1 MITIKKTIEITYYL
15 KESTLE
21 AFADRNGYDANELN
35 EAIDNDELDVEWLC
49 AFQDETTVDYK
60 VEKS

>member
-21 AFADRNGYDANELN
+21 AFANRNGYDVNELN
-35 EAIDNDELDVEWLC
+35 EAIDKNELGVEWIC
-49 AFQDETTVDYK
+49 SSSNETIIDYK
-60 VEKS
+60 VERN

>member
-1 MITIKKTIEITYYL
+1 MITIKKTIEVTYYL
-15 KESTLE
+15 EENTLE

-49 AFQDETTVDYK
+49 TSKDETTIDYK
-60 VEKS
+60 VERS

>member
-21 AFADRNGYDANELN
+21 AFAHRNGYDVNELN
-35 EAIDNDELDVEWLC
+35 EAIDNNELGVEWICTSLN
-49 AFQDETTVDYK
+49 ETIIDYK
-60 VEKS
+60 VERS

>member
-21 AFADRNGYDANELN
+21 AFANHNGYDVNELN
-35 EAIDNDELDVEWLC
+35 EAIDNNELGVEWICNSLN
-49 AFQDETTVDYK
+49 ETIIDYK
-60 VEKS
+60 VERS

>member
-21 AFADRNGYDANELN
+21 AFANRNGYDVNELN
-35 EAIDNDELDVEWLC
+35 EAIDNNELGVEWIC
-49 AFQDETTVDYK
+49 SSSNETIIDYK
-60 VEKS
+60 VERN

>member
-15 KESTLE
+15 EESALE
-21 AFADRNGYDANELN
+21 AFADRNGYDVNELN

-49 AFQDETTVDYK
+49 TSQYETAIDYK
-60 VEKS
+60 VERS

>member
-1 MITIKKTIEITYYL
+1 MIVIKKTVETTYYL
-15 KESTLE
+15 EESALE
-21 AFADRNGYDANELN
+21 AFADRNGYDADELN

-60 VEKS
+60 VERS

>member
-1 MITIKKTIEITYYL
+1 MIVIKKTVETTYYL
-15 KESTLE
+15 EESVLE

-60 VEKS
+60 VERS

>member
-15 KESTLE
+15 EEEALR
-21 AFADRNGYDANELN
+21 AFADHNGYDENELN

-49 AFQDETTVDYK
+49 TSQDETTVDYK
-60 VEKS
+60 VERD

>member
-15 KESTLE
+15 EESALKG
-21 AFADRNGYDANELN
+21 FADRNGYDEDELN

-49 AFQDETTVDYK
+49 TFQDEITVNYE
-60 VEKS
+60 VERD

>member
-1 MITIKKTIEITYYL
+1 MIVIKKTVETTYYL
-15 KESTLE
+15 EESALE
-21 AFADRNGYDANELN
+21 AFADRNGYDEDELN

-60 VEKS
+60 VERS